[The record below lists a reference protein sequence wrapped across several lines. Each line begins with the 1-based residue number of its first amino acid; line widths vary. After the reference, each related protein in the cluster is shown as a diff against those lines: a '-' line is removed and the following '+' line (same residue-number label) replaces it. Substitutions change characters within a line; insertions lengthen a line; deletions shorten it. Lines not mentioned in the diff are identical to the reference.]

1 LWFLQHAPLT
11 LLSADLATTINTST
25 SRAHIPTTRATAVAA
40 GLQRPTIEREWWSV
54 TTVRWN
60 ELLVE
65 AASDNRTKA
74 TTAITTLRKYHDAN
88 VIMSSD
94 AGKDAP
100 AGHCKQ
106 CWDKKKNVPKRR
118 CRVFAIHIDGQSLAC
133 AFCRLKGAGGCDAN
147 PKEEEEEVSL
157 STRASVYFSAAID
170 RIGIG
175 TQCCHHYAPH
185 SHVGA

>member
-1 LWFLQHAPLT
+1 MM
-11 LLSADLATTINTST
+11 TTPTR
-25 SRAHIPTTRATAVAA
+25 RARIPTARATPYPAAVPAVAA
-40 GLQRPTIEREWWSV
+40 GLHRPTIEREWWSV

-65 AASDNRTKA
+65 AASDNKTKA

-88 VIMSSD
+88 VITSSD

-106 CWDKKKNVPKRR
+106 CWDKKKNAPKRS
-118 CRVFAIHIDGQSLAC
+118 CRVFAVHIDGQSLAC

-147 PKEEEEEVSL
+147 PKEEEEEVSFYSNICVIL
-157 STRASVYFSAAID
+157 CSN
-170 RIGIG
+170 
-175 TQCCHHYAPH
+175 
-185 SHVGA
+185 